1 MCLSTIYMD
10 SGNGQNEIM
19 KDVAKIE
26 AEGKGFWFID
36 LFGERTF
43 VEGTIQCVNLVGGS
57 FIILKN
63 RKTVWSYLYLKCLSG
78 IIWDMK
84 KVIITH
90 DERNYQ
96 RLKRLVKGPFP
107 EVDISLAR
115 DDRDRK
121 NNIID
126 QYLDMEISKCNN

>member
-63 RKTVWSYLYLKCLSG
+63 RKTV
-78 IIWDMK
+78 
-84 KVIITH
+84 
-90 DERNYQ
+90 
-96 RLKRLVKGPFP
+96 
-107 EVDISLAR
+107 
-115 DDRDRK
+115 
-121 NNIID
+121 
-126 QYLDMEISKCNN
+126 

>member
-1 MCLSTIYMD
+1 
-10 SGNGQNEIM
+10 
-19 KDVAKIE
+19 
-26 AEGKGFWFID
+26 
-36 LFGERTF
+36 
-43 VEGTIQCVNLVGGS
+43 
-57 FIILKN
+57 
-63 RKTVWSYLYLKCLSG
+63 
-78 IIWDMK
+78 MK